1 MKIKLTLSIDEEKVK
16 IIKEY
21 ARQKETSV
29 SNLVEEHIEK
39 LVSKPFKKKL
49 DPKELIRLFGK
60 APNGFDADKVR
71 WEYLKKKH
79 GL

>member
-1 MKIKLTLSIDEEKVK
+1 MKTKLTLSIDEEKVK

-21 ARQKETSV
+21 ARQNETSV

-39 LVSKPFKKKL
+39 LVSKPSKKKL
-49 DPKELIRLFGK
+49 NPKELIGLFGR
-60 APNGFDADKVR
+60 APKGFEADKVR
-71 WEYLKKKH
+71 WEHLKKKH